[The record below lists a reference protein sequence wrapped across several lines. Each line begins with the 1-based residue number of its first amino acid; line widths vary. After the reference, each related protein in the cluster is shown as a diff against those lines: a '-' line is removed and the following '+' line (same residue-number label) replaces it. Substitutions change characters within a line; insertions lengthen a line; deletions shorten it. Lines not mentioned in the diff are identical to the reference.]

1 MRMSTSGS
9 GSGTPFALVVPVK
22 TLTRAKS
29 RLTGFP
35 DDVRRALVT
44 AFALDALAAATSC
57 RAVGSVTVVTDE
69 PDLAGLVRDLGCDV
83 LPDEG
88 AGDLNRVLQR
98 AVLALGPSG
107 AVAAMLGDL
116 PCLLPEDLEQA
127 LGSVQDQG
135 FVADAEGTGTTLVAV
150 RDPASFVTHFG
161 ARSRAAHVAAGIAE
175 ITLEVPS
182 LRRDVDTADDL
193 AAATMLGVGPRTG
206 AVLARSWQTGI

>member
-1 MRMSTSGS
+1 MLTSTSGS
-9 GSGTPFALVVPVK
+9 GTETPFALLVPVK
-22 TLTRAKS
+22 TLTHAKS
-29 RLTGFP
+29 RLTGLP

-57 RAVGSVTVVTDE
+57 PAVGTVTVVTDE

-98 AVLALGPSG
+98 AVLALRPRGP
-107 AVAAMLGDL
+107 VAAMLGDL

-127 LGSVQDQG
+127 LDAVQDTG

-150 RDPASFVTHFG
+150 RKPASFMSHFG
-161 ARSRAAHVAAGIAE
+161 ARSRAAHVAAGIVE
-175 ITLEVPS
+175 ITLEVSS

-193 AAATMLGVGPRTG
+193 AAARLLGVGPRTG
-206 AVLARSWQTGI
+206 AVLAGI

>member
-1 MRMSTSGS
+1 MPTSRSGA

-29 RLTGFP
+29 RLAGFP

-44 AFALDALAAATSC
+44 AFALDALAAAMSC
-57 RAVGSVTVVTDE
+57 RAVGSVAVVTDE

-88 AGDLNRVLQR
+88 AGDLNRVLER

-107 AVAAMLGDL
+107 PVAAMLGDL
-116 PCLLPEDLEQA
+116 PCLLPEDLGQA
-127 LGSVQDQG
+127 LGSVQDKG

-150 RDPASFVTHFG
+150 RDPGSFVTHFG
-161 ARSRAAHVAAGIAE
+161 AGSRAAHVAAGIVE

-193 AAATMLGVGPRTG
+193 AAARMLGVGRQTG
-206 AVLARSWQTGI
+206 AVLARI

>member
-1 MRMSTSGS
+1 MPMSRSGA
-9 GSGTPFALVVPVK
+9 GSGTPFTLVVPVK

-57 RAVGSVTVVTDE
+57 RAVGPVAVVTDE

-98 AVLALGPSG
+98 AVRALGPAG
-107 AVAAMLGDL
+107 PVAAMLGDL

-127 LGSVQDQG
+127 LGSVQDKG

-161 ARSRAAHVAAGIAE
+161 ARSRAAHVAAGIVE

-193 AAATMLGVGPRTG
+193 AAARMLGVGPRTG
-206 AVLARSWQTGI
+206 AVLAGHLTTGT

>member
-1 MRMSTSGS
+1 MPTSTSGS

-29 RLTGFP
+29 RLTGFS

-57 RAVGSVTVVTDE
+57 PAVGSVAVVTDE

-98 AVLALGPSG
+98 AVLALRPCGP
-107 AVAAMLGDL
+107 VAAMLGDL

-127 LGSVQDQG
+127 LGSVQDKG

-150 RDPASFVTHFG
+150 RDPATFATHFG
-161 ARSRAAHVAAGIAE
+161 PASRIAHLAAGMAE
-175 ITLEVPS
+175 VTLELPS
-182 LRRDVDTADDL
+182 LRRDVDTAVDL
-193 AAATMLGVGPRTG
+193 AAARLLGVGPRTA
-206 AVLARSWQTGI
+206 AVLAGT

>member
-1 MRMSTSGS
+1 MSPSGA

-29 RLTGFP
+29 RLTGYP
-35 DDVRRALVT
+35 DDVRRALAT
-44 AFALDALAAATSC
+44 AFALDALAAATSGP
-57 RAVGSVTVVTDE
+57 AVGSVAVVTDE
-69 PDLAGLVRDLGCDV
+69 PDVAGLVRDIGCDV

-88 AGDLNRVLQR
+88 AGDLNRALQR

-107 AVAAMLGDL
+107 PGAAMLGDL

-127 LGSVQDQG
+127 LGSVQDKG

-161 ARSRAAHVAAGIAE
+161 AGSRAGHVAAGIEE
-175 ITLEVPS
+175 ITLELTS

-193 AAATMLGVGPRTG
+193 AAARMLGVGPRTG
-206 AVLARSWQTGI
+206 AVLARI

>member
-1 MRMSTSGS
+1 MPMSTSGS
-9 GSGTPFALVVPVK
+9 GPGTPFALVVPVK
-22 TLTRAKS
+22 TLARAKS

-57 RAVGSVTVVTDE
+57 PAVGSVAVVTDE
-69 PDLAGLVRDLGCDV
+69 ADLAGLVRELGCDV
-83 LPDEG
+83 LADEG

-98 AVLALGPSG
+98 AVVALRPRGP
-107 AVAAMLGDL
+107 VAAMLGDL

-127 LGSVQDQG
+127 LGAVQNKA

-150 RDPASFVTHFG
+150 RDPASFVSHFG
-161 ARSRAAHVAAGIAE
+161 AGSRAAHVAAGIAE
-175 ITLEVPS
+175 ITLEVSS

-193 AAATMLGVGPRTG
+193 AAAWLLGVGPRTN
-206 AVLARSWQTGI
+206 AVLART